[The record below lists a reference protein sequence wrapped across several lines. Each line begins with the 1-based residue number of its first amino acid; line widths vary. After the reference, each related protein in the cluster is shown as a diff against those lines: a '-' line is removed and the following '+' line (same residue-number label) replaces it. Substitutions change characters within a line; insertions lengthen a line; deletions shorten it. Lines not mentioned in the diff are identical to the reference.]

1 MGEHHLVGLLVL
13 APGGAFSPPV
23 LSPVELPCRPCPSPL
38 ACSPCLP
45 ASSAYPLLIT
55 SHSDV
60 TLMSPHCT
68 PIPGPGCCP
77 RPTPRLCSPPVHA
90 VSCCRLILESFS
102 PCAGSFAAFLWTAT
116 YATSGPASAQLSQLV
131 PSLRACPRAP
141 HWEGS
146 SAPHQWDMVGP
157 PVLPSNVSVWGQS
170 TLPSQPEHPGVLLG
184 KLAPTSTR
192 SPLIGDETLRM
203 WLGRKAPPSEG
214 LP

>member
-13 APGGAFSPPV
+13 APGGAFSSPV

-116 YATSGPASAQLSQLV
+116 YATSGPASAQLSAAQPAGPLSPCMSPSPALGGKLSTTSV
-131 PSLRACPRAP
+131 GYGGAASAPLECQRLGAEHPSLPARAP
-141 HWEGS
+141 WGAAWQISTHIN
-146 SAPHQWDMVGP
+146 P
-157 PVLPSNVSVWGQS
+157 LTSNWG
-170 TLPSQPEHPGVLLG
+170 
-184 KLAPTSTR
+184 
-192 SPLIGDETLRM
+192 
-203 WLGRKAPPSEG
+203 
-214 LP
+214 